1 LITFRRLNRF
11 ENLHSPKRV
20 FLKKSLKEEL
30 METTNSS
37 CKLQEDVS
45 IDTNLDLQKGQ
56 KIIYQGDPAYVI
68 TVKPIPVIRIKN
80 GIICGALL
88 KDLSV

>member
-1 LITFRRLNRF
+1 
-11 ENLHSPKRV
+11 
-20 FLKKSLKEEL
+20 

-68 TVKPIPVIRIKN
+68 TVKPIPVIRI
-80 GIICGALL
+80 
-88 KDLSV
+88 